1 MGRFFETAPTQF
13 VEDFIY
19 QPPWEII
26 QQNNMLKAQDYAT
39 KQQTFNLLDNVPV
52 DSWIEADGE
61 LAKAKQEEY
70 RNLAQPLIETF
81 RKDPSNKQAEMQLH
95 DLANKVYKDYTYG
108 DLAKLR
114 TNKEQHDKFLA
125 VAETIKDPQERE
137 IFLRQEGL
145 YLQSN
150 EQGLVNNALTKQ
162 FKYMEAQPLRNLPT
176 EFLAS
181 DAFKDLKANIDAGGD
196 VKVGDTWLT
205 KTNYSTEELKSKIIQ
220 QAYKHWLEGE
230 NLDKGNWS
238 RYMTEL
244 VGIKDLSDDEGKL
257 RWDDNSY
264 LGKSIKTV
272 GDTYE
277 YKKSTSTK
285 DVAVNE
291 VAENAR
297 NRAFEASES
306 EKQFKRNLI
315 LANTKSGSSGGSDSD
330 AESNAVAENFKL
342 PEPVR
347 KDIAN
352 ISKIQGELKEEIEAT
367 FGPLAAKTTGSNKVN
382 AMTFYHKLINNSKYW
397 KEKNPLLYNKAAN
410 IFNKSNKFSNAGR
423 DTFINIYGEDKVNSY
438 DSKLRA
444 VSKVSDKVKFS
455 VVGANN
461 LVTANT
467 LSLKQLNNVDSIQ
480 GVKIA
485 KNSVEIDTTA
495 PINYVYNPNGRNNTK
510 DIIAAIPIKY
520 TDVDKNIHTSLI
532 YTPLSQFDDNLYKK

>member
-26 QQNNMLKAQDYAT
+26 QQNNMLKAQNYAT
-39 KQQTFNLLDNVPV
+39 QQQTFNLLNNLPIDFWDKP
-52 DSWIEADGE
+52 DSE

-81 RKDPSNKQAEMQLH
+81 KKDPSNKQAEMQLH
-95 DLANKVYKDYTYG
+95 DLANKVYKDYTFG
-108 DLAKLR
+108 DLAKIR
-114 TNKEQHDKFLA
+114 KNKEQHDKFMEY
-125 VAETIKDPQERE
+125 AEKLPPGDKEV
-137 IFLRQEGL
+137 FLRQVDN
-145 YLQSN
+145 YLKPNQDGSM
-150 EQGLVNNALTKQ
+150 NNAFTKQ
-162 FKYMEAQPLRNLPT
+162 FDFMEHQNMIKG
-176 EFLAS
+176 E
-181 DAFKDLKANIDAGGD
+181 DYFKTDRFKTLEADITSSAGVNIGGQ
-196 VKVGDTWLT
+196 WIT
-205 KTNYSTEELKSKIIQ
+205 KTSSNIEELTQAKI
-220 QAYKHWLEGE
+220 AEDMKAWLQEQ
-230 NLDKGNWS
+230 NLDKNNWDK
-238 RYMTEL
+238 YWTQ
-244 VGIKDLSDDEGKL
+244 VGGIQNLYDKEGKL
-257 RWDDNSY
+257 GFEKGTY
-264 LGKSIKTV
+264 LGDMIEAGSKTHA
-272 GDTYE
+272 
-277 YKKSTSTK
+277 YKKSKSDK
-285 DVAVNE
+285 DVDVNQWTMHE
-291 VAENAR
+291 DEQ
-297 NRAFEASES
+297 AFEASES

-315 LANTKSGSSGGSDSD
+315 LANTKSGSSEGSDSD
-330 AESNAVAENFKL
+330 AESNAVAGNFKL

-367 FGPLAAKTTGSNKVN
+367 FGPLAAKTTGKNKVN
-382 AMTFYHKLINNSKYW
+382 AMTFYHKLISNSKYW

-438 DSKLRA
+438 DAKLRA

-485 KNSVEIDTTA
+485 KNSVEIDASA

-520 TDVDKNIHTSLI
+520 TDVNNNIHTSLI